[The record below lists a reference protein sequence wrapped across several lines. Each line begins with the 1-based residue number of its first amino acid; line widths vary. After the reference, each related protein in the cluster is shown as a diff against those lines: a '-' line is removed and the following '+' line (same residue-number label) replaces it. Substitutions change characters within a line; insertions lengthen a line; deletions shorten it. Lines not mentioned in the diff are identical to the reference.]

1 MRTRDGSIL
10 LAKNPVVR
18 DGALIL
24 NGSPFRNYR
33 IARDDLIEIRNG
45 EASDILTQAW
55 AKVDNASPEK
65 KPMLLAT
72 VENVGRVLHLRKQVQ
87 IDEANLREAMK
98 LLTEADAAKVGSTA
112 KRQSVLQDWK
122 RLQDVWRQK
131 IRDYAKTHQNKTRL
145 AGKARQEQ
153 MAVARAERALGTS
166 KHTLDKYA
174 VKLGILEKAAK
185 ENPEKDMRRN
195 RDSFV
200 RSIKKAKKDIQRAQ
214 KKLDD
219 ARRDNNKIQAETK
232 LLPAEEK
239 SAKQTLDQAKK
250 DADQAMQA
258 YRKTLADYQVSSRRA
273 GIARGKVTELQQ
285 KKDQTVREL
294 ENLQS
299 KASVVPSNK

>member
-10 LAKNPVVR
+10 LAKNPIVR

-55 AKVDNASPEK
+55 AKVDNAPPEK

-72 VENVGRVLHLRKQVQ
+72 VENVGRILHLRKQVQ
-87 IDEANLREAMK
+87 IDETNLREAMK
-98 LLTEADAAKVGSTA
+98 LVTEADAAKVESSA
-112 KRQSVLQDWK
+112 KRQRFLQDWK
-122 RLQDVWRQK
+122 RLQDVWKQK
-131 IRDYAKTHQNKTRL
+131 NREYWKTRSNKSRMTS
-145 AGKARQEQ
+145 KARQEQ
-153 MAVARAERALGTS
+153 MAVARAERALENYKRTLN
-166 KHTLDKYA
+166 KHTSR
-174 VKLGILEKAAK
+174 LGVLEKAAREK
-185 ENPEKDMRRN
+185 PERDMRRD
-195 RDSFV
+195 RESYM
-200 RSIKKAKKDIQRAQ
+200 RSINRADRDILKAQ
-214 KKLDD
+214 KILND
-219 ARRDNNKIQAETK
+219 ARRDNDKILAETK

-258 YRKTLADYQVSSRRA
+258 YRKTIVDYQVSSRQS

-285 KKDQTVREL
+285 KKDQATQEL
-294 ENLQS
+294 EKLRS
-299 KASVVPSNK
+299 ITPAIEPGK